1 MIQSSQHPKQLLHLR
16 DVLTRLS
23 MSRSVLY
30 SLRRRGDFPRP
41 VQISPGRV
49 AWREKD
55 IDAWIDSRPIAA

>member
-1 MIQSSQHPKQLLHLR
+1 MQPANKLLNLR

-30 SLRRRGDFPRP
+30 LLRSRGDFPHP
-41 VQISPGRV
+41 IQISPGRV